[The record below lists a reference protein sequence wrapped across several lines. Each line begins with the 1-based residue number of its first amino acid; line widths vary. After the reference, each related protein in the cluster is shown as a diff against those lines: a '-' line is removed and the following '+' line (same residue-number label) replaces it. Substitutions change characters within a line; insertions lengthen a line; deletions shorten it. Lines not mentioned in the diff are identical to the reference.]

1 MEWMFL
7 VATSRR
13 DRVESRI
20 LQVLDH
26 HMVPMR
32 SFSSARIG
40 AEIRIS
46 FIADA
51 DEASARRTG
60 DLLRKARDVQTVEVF
75 AAGEALCRTVALFK
89 VFCDQDSRL
98 PLLQVVSSLGAQVV
112 TVRPSSVTF
121 EILGA
126 LPDIHGLRESLLPY
140 GVVENISVATIMAR
154 RDVSTADRRE
164 TAIEQLPAKL

>member
-7 VATSRR
+7 ISTNRR
-13 DRVESRI
+13 ERVESRI

-46 FIADA
+46 FIVET
-51 DEASARRTG
+51 DEANALRTAH
-60 DLLRKARDVQTVEVF
+60 LLRKARDVQKVEVF
-75 AAGEALCRTVALFK
+75 AADNALCRTVALFK
-89 VFCDQDSRL
+89 VLCDQESRL
-98 PLLQVVSSLGAQVV
+98 PLLQVVSSLGAQVIA
-112 TVRPSSVTF
+112 VRPDSVTF
-121 EILGA
+121 EILGS

-140 GVVENISVATIMAR
+140 GVVENISAATVAVRREVATPL
-154 RDVSTADRRE
+154 SE
-164 TAIEQLPAKL
+164 TAIEEIPAKL